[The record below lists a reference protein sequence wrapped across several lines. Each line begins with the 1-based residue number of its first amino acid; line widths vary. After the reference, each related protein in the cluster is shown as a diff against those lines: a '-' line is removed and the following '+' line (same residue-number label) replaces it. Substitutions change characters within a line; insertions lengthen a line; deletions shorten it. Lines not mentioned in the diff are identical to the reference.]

1 MDSYKPFILFGITA
15 IICGL
20 ILFKGREL
28 KRYKTLYEKELQNV
42 EAYRANNAGL
52 QDYVRQYQMT
62 MDDIR
67 ASKDSVDRKLA
78 EVVDELK
85 IKDKKIE
92 YLQYQTKT
100 IYKTDTIQV
109 QDTIIADNVSL
120 DTIIGDKWYNVKLRL
135 KYPSTVV
142 VSPTFK
148 SEQYVVVN
156 TKKEYNKTPSKIFFI
171 RWFQRK
177 HWVTEVDV
185 KERSPYII
193 NKESKF
199 IKIVK

>member
-1 MDSYKPFILFGITA
+1 MKEYKPLILFGITA
-15 IICGL
+15 ILCGM

-28 KRYKTLYEKELQNV
+28 QKYKVLYERELQNV

-92 YLQYQTKT
+92 YLQYQTKI

-109 QDTIIADNVSL
+109 QDTIIANNVSL

-135 KYPSTVV
+135 KYPSTIV

-171 RWFQRK
+171 KWFQKK
-177 HWVTEVDV
+177 HTVVEVDV